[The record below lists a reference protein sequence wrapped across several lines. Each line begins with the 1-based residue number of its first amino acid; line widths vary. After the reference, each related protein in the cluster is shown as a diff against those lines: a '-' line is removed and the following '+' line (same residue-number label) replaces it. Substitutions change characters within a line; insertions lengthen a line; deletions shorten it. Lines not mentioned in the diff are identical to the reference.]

1 MKVSKVFALILTFTM
16 ACSVFAVS
24 GCSRKTASG
33 IDTTDSSEVKT
44 SAGGASFVWNDDN
57 PTFIEANSMELT
69 PTGSFEAEL
78 GFLDE
83 DRTEM
88 FQCEIAITENTE
100 DCEEGRKNV
109 VATLV
114 MPLNVGGSCFN
125 GFDMYTGTAFVVDTT
140 INDIS
145 SDQNY
150 KFTYEKTFSIGDS
163 EIFIV
168 RSTEI
173 HYEENVCV
181 EIQTVNCPA
190 DYDGCV
196 FCFGPINRDARL
208 YSLDM
213 ANGSYTIAETGFM
226 NEHYRYFMFD
236 N

>member
-16 ACSVFAVS
+16 ACSVFAVG
-24 GCSRKTASG
+24 GCSRQTASD
-33 IDTTDSSEVKT
+33 IDTTDSSEAKASV
-44 SAGGASFVWNDDN
+44 GGVSFSWNDDD

-88 FQCEIAITENTE
+88 FQCEITITESTD

-125 GFDMYTGTAFVVDTT
+125 SFDMYTGTSFVVDTT
-140 INDIS
+140 INNIS

-163 EIFIV
+163 EICVV
-168 RSTEI
+168 RSNEI
-173 HYEENVCV
+173 HYEENACV
-181 EIQTVNCPA
+181 EIQTVNCPIN
-190 DYDGCV
+190 YDGCA
-196 FCFGPINRDARL
+196 FYLGPINRDAPL
-208 YSLDM
+208 FSLDM
-213 ANGSYTIAETGFM
+213 ANGSYTIAETGFLSD
-226 NEHYRYFMFD
+226 HYRYFVSD